1 MDGQTCG
8 LATSTLMDRGL
19 EGRRVVHPPPESL
32 HALHIAVL
40 MAVLMAVSKAVPMS
54 PLRRGARQ
62 TVPLSR
68 SILVQL
74 HFIGALHPHP
84 PLEPAP
90 KKHAVWPPDF
100 PHDKHHPC

>member
-8 LATSTLMDRGL
+8 LATSTLMGRGL
-19 EGRRVVHPPPESL
+19 EGRGVVHPPPESL

-40 MAVLMAVSKAVPMS
+40 VAVSKAVPMS

-62 TVPLSR
+62 TVPLSC
-68 SILVQL
+68 SMMVQAHL
-74 HFIGALHPHP
+74 IGALHPHP

>member
-8 LATSTLMDRGL
+8 LATCTLMGRGL
-19 EGRRVVHPPPESL
+19 EGRGVVHPPPESL

-40 MAVLMAVSKAVPMS
+40 MAVSKVVPMS
-54 PLRRGARQ
+54 PLHRGARQ
-62 TVPLSR
+62 TVPLSC

-74 HFIGALHPHP
+74 HFIGAPHPHP

-90 KKHAVWPPDF
+90 KKHAV
-100 PHDKHHPC
+100 